1 MIKVPNP
8 AIPNQPSSIAGRRM
22 FTGVFLIGWL
32 WSGWALAM
40 LALGVCWLLFF
51 NALQGEWQVNPQ
63 YNYGYVVPLLTAVLF
78 WRRWPDRPVA
88 IAGRSPLLSIMVV
101 GLLLLQFPLTLV
113 LEANPEWRLL
123 YWINGFQVLGLTLG
137 LLYWRGGWHWI
148 RHFGLPLVFVLIA
161 IPWPMELEQWVIQG
175 LMKFVATLT
184 VGVVNMLNI
193 PAVQHGNLIEVG
205 TGVVGI
211 DEACSGVRS
220 LQSALMLSLFLGE
233 MYRFSLLRRGV
244 LLGASMLFVLLA
256 NLTRTTMLVW
266 TAANRGL
273 HQMEAWHDTIGTVV
287 MLVVLPSLM
296 GLAYLMKVK
305 APPEVLRPDQG
316 PDLFPKMS
324 RWMGI
329 SALGWLLAVQAA
341 TELWYSRH
349 EANFVPNTRW
359 SVVWPV
365 QNPQFKKTAIPENS
379 LALLRC
385 SDSEAGIWQDEA
397 GNQWSAFLLQWKP
410 GKNSEQLAKGHRPD
424 ICFPAAGARLADDF
438 GRVTL
443 DANGVQLN
451 FRHLSFES
459 GSKLLHVFYCL
470 WSDRISLHEEPR
482 LKDGSQASRIQAVME
497 GKRNLGQRVFE
508 IVVAGPY
515 SNDAAVDLIKTELPL
530 LVRRD

>member
-1 MIKVPNP
+1 
-8 AIPNQPSSIAGRRM
+8 
-22 FTGVFLIGWL
+22 
-32 WSGWALAM
+32 
-40 LALGVCWLLFF
+40 
-51 NALQGEWQVNPQ
+51 
-63 YNYGYVVPLLTAVLF
+63 
-78 WRRWPDRPVA
+78 
-88 IAGRSPLLSIMVV
+88 
-101 GLLLLQFPLTLV
+101 
-113 LEANPEWRLL
+113 
-123 YWINGFQVLGLTLG
+123 
-137 LLYWRGGWHWI
+137 
-148 RHFGLPLVFVLIA
+148 
-161 IPWPMELEQWVIQG
+161 
-175 LMKFVATLT
+175 
-184 VGVVNMLNI
+184 
-193 PAVQHGNLIEVG
+193 
-205 TGVVGI
+205 
-211 DEACSGVRS
+211 
-220 LQSALMLSLFLGE
+220 
-233 MYRFSLLRRGV
+233 
-244 LLGASMLFVLLA
+244 
-256 NLTRTTMLVW
+256 
-266 TAANRGL
+266 
-273 HQMEAWHDTIGTVV
+273 
-287 MLVVLPSLM
+287 
-296 GLAYLMKVK
+296 
-305 APPEVLRPDQG
+305 
-316 PDLFPKMS
+316 MS

-349 EANFVPNTRW
+349 EASLVPNTRW

-365 QNPQFKKTAIPENS
+365 QNPQFKNTAIPENS

-482 LKDGSQASRIQAVME
+482 LEDGSQASRIQAVME